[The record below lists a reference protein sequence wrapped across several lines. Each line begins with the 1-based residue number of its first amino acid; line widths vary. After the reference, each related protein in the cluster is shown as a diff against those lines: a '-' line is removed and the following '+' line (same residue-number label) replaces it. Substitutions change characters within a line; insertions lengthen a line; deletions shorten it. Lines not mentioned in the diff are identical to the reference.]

1 MREPHHCWA
10 ILTPG
15 TYPEGVSFNVS
26 IPDELAARLAAEAAR
41 RGAGVDQTATDL
53 LAAALDAKPKATGD
67 RDALAAFI
75 GSGDSGDPTWAS
87 RDIHELRSEL
97 AARRATS
104 DS

>member
-1 MREPHHCWA
+1 MESRHCRE
-10 ILTPG
+10 TPPG
-15 TYPEGVSFNVS
+15 RIYAGGVSFNVS
-26 IPDELAARLAAEAAR
+26 IPDELAARLAEEAAR
-41 RGAGVDQTATDL
+41 RGTGVEETATEL
-53 LAAALDAKPKATGD
+53 LAAALDAKPTATGD
-67 RDALAAFI
+67 RDALSAFI